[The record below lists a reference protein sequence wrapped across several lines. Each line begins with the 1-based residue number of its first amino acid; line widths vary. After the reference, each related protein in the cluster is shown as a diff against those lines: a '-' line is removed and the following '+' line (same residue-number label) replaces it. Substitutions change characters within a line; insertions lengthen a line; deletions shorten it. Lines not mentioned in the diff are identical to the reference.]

1 MKEKGKVRVDNKS
14 PEYERIWN
22 AESGSILGDFIKIK
36 QLVDEHYKIRGKN
49 GR

>member
-22 AESGSILGDFIKIK
+22 AERGSILDDFLKIK
-36 QLVDEHYKIRGKN
+36 QLVDNHYKIRGKN